1 MKIKVGLLG
10 MGNVGTGTYK
20 TLDMN
25 REKIFDSTGLD
36 IEISKVLVND
46 TSKDRGIKLPSEKL
60 TQNPDDI
67 FLDKNIDIVVELIGG
82 IEPASE
88 FMLKAMENG
97 KHVVTANKAAVAA
110 NYDKLINTAYK
121 NKVMLR
127 YEASV
132 GGGIPIINALTTA
145 LTSNDFEEI
154 LGIVN
159 GTTNYIM
166 TQMTEYGLEYSDVLK
181 VAQEKG
187 FAEADPTADV
197 EGIDVANKLSILMA
211 IVFGIRISPDDIPRE
226 GITKISKD
234 DITFANNFGYKI
246 KLLCTARKSDNKLEC
261 HVQPAFV
268 PLSHPLAS
276 VSNEFNAVFV
286 KGNAVDDLMFYGKG
300 AGPLPTGSAV
310 MGDIIEIS
318 SSIAKGSAFDSA
330 PAKINEKLE
339 YLGEGSNKYY
349 VRLSVTDLPGTLGKI
364 STSFGDAGISVQS
377 CMQVGSFDKDCK
389 TVPVIFILREVTR
402 DLLNKTLDKIVS
414 NHDSV
419 EKVDSVISV
428 ID

>member
-36 IEISKVLVND
+36 IEITKVLVND
-46 TSKDRGIKLPSEKL
+46 TSKDRGIKLPSKKL

-300 AGPLPTGSAV
+300 AGPMPTGSAV
-310 MGDIIEIS
+310 MGDILEIS

-339 YLGEGSNKYY
+339 YVGEGSNKYY

>member
-36 IEISKVLVND
+36 IEITKVLVND

-166 TQMTEYGLEYSDVLK
+166 TQMTEYGLEYSNVLK
-181 VAQEKG
+181 VAQIG
-187 FAEADPTADV
+187 RA
-197 EGIDVANKLSILMA
+197 
-211 IVFGIRISPDDIPRE
+211 
-226 GITKISKD
+226 
-234 DITFANNFGYKI
+234 
-246 KLLCTARKSDNKLEC
+246 
-261 HVQPAFV
+261 HV
-268 PLSHPLAS
+268 
-276 VSNEFNAVFV
+276 
-286 KGNAVDDLMFYGKG
+286 
-300 AGPLPTGSAV
+300 
-310 MGDIIEIS
+310 
-318 SSIAKGSAFDSA
+318 
-330 PAKINEKLE
+330 
-339 YLGEGSNKYY
+339 
-349 VRLSVTDLPGTLGKI
+349 
-364 STSFGDAGISVQS
+364 
-377 CMQVGSFDKDCK
+377 
-389 TVPVIFILREVTR
+389 
-402 DLLNKTLDKIVS
+402 
-414 NHDSV
+414 
-419 EKVDSVISV
+419 
-428 ID
+428 

>member
-1 MKIKVGLLG
+1 MLG

-36 IEISKVLVND
+36 IEITKVLVND

-310 MGDIIEIS
+310 MGDILEIS

-339 YLGEGSNKYY
+339 YVGEGSNKYY

>member
-36 IEISKVLVND
+36 IEITKVLVND

-310 MGDIIEIS
+310 MGDILEIS

-339 YLGEGSNKYY
+339 YVGEGSNKYY